1 MAIDVAVVLA
11 AFAAFAGLALSWVV
25 LPAGD
30 PAGPAGQQQPAT
42 HRIERAPRAVA
53 EPAAA

>member
-1 MAIDVAVVLA
+1 MAIDVAVAVA

-30 PAGPAGQQQPAT
+30 PASPAGQQRPVT
-42 HRIERAPRAVA
+42 HRIERARRAAA